1 MLRFPPAFGHDPGS
15 LLRGCGFS
23 NFASIEL
30 DSALQGS
37 TRFKKMLADR
47 RKPLRWNDSHQCL
60 LLDDPVAPALTVTPS
75 VCLSRWCERLRISP
89 TPWIDIT
96 LSTAKLHWLNHSV
109 T

>member
-1 MLRFPPAFGHDPGS
+1 LGLLFPAFSTDIASFSTGLWVHDPGS

-47 RKPLRWNDSHQCL
+47 RKPL
-60 LLDDPVAPALTVTPS
+60 AL
-75 VCLSRWCERLRISP
+75 E
-89 TPWIDIT
+89 
-96 LSTAKLHWLNHSV
+96 
-109 T
+109 